1 MRHQRWRRENYFLEA
16 TPKRLSGAKGQ
27 EDAFKNALLRV
38 IPNSLKITASN
49 LYDTMAQFMKPTVS
63 QASEPVHDSVED
75 FEEDSFEGVP
85 DDFCA

>member
-1 MRHQRWRRENYFLEA
+1 MATLKIIFLEA
-16 TPKRLSGAKGQ
+16 TPKTLPGAKGQ

-49 LYDTMAQFMKPTVS
+49 LYDSIAQFMKPAIS
-63 QASEPVHDSVED
+63 QPSESEQDSVED